1 MGWRY
6 RMGLALTIV
15 GGLVVI
21 SVIAVIGDIVSKSLQ
36 ARNSVEPA
44 ALKALTDRI
53 EALEKQ
59 ADERDSRLA
68 RIEGDVAFTTKL
80 LEDKQR

>member
-1 MGWRY
+1 
-6 RMGLALTIV
+6 MGLALTIV

-21 SVIAVIGDIVSKSLQ
+21 SVIAVIGDIVAKSLQ

-44 ALKALTDRI
+44 ALKTLTDRI

-68 RIEGDVAFTTKL
+68 RLEGDIAFTTKL
-80 LEDKQR
+80 LEEKHG

>member
-1 MGWRY
+1 
-6 RMGLALTIV
+6 MGLALTIV

-68 RIEGDVAFTTKL
+68 RLEGDIAFTTKL
-80 LEDKQR
+80 LEEKHG

>member
-68 RIEGDVAFTTKL
+68 RLEGDIAFTTKL
-80 LEDKQR
+80 LEEKHG